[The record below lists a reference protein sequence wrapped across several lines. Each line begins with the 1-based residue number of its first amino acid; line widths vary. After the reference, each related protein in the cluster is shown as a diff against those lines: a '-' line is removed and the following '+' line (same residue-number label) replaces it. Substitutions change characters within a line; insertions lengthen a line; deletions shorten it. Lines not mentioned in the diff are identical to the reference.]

1 MVCYETLRKAASQR
15 LKIKLPRMTE
25 EEVRKLLNVDTH
37 GEVHKKI
44 DSLNDTELF
53 ILVSEAIRRKSRR
66 QSSKAEEEEIA
77 AYA

>member
-15 LKIKLPRMTE
+15 LKIKLPPMTE

-37 GEVHKKI
+37 EEVHRKI

-66 QSSKAEEEEIA
+66 HHPTVEVA